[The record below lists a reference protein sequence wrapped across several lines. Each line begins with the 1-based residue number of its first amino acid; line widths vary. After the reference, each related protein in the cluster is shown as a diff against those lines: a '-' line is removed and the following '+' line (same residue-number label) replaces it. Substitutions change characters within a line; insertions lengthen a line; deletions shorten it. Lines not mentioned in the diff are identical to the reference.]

1 MAIKRADF
9 PLPDVDD
16 PLTGEL
22 FAGAARGELVI
33 PRCEQCERFVWYPA
47 EACPHCS
54 GPLQWVPVSGD
65 ATLFSWA
72 VVRRAFLPAFAEM
85 VPFVTALVALV
96 EDPAVR
102 LCSYVVDVE
111 PESLRADEP
120 LRVTFRPLS
129 FPTVPDKEV
138 TVPVFTVALATTRHG
153 PSPSFAEVPLAAPDA
168 VQDEIGVAH
177 S

>member
-1 MAIKRADF
+1 MAIARADF

-16 PLTGEL
+16 PLTAEF

-33 PRCEQCERFVWYPA
+33 PRCERCDRFVWYPA
-47 EACPHCS
+47 AECPAC
-54 GPLQWVPVSGD
+54 GGGGLRWVPVSGE

-96 EDPAVR
+96 EDSAVR
-102 LCSYVVDVE
+102 LCSYIVDAE
-111 PESLRADEP
+111 PDRLAADTA

-129 FPTVPDKEV
+129 FPTVPDRA
-138 TVPVFTVALATTRHG
+138 VPVPMFMVALAPTRHG
-153 PSPSFAEVPLAAPDA
+153 TAPSFTNRPLAAPG
-168 VQDEIGVAH
+168 QDG
-177 S
+177 SP

>member
-16 PLTGEL
+16 PLTGEF

-33 PRCEQCERFVWYPA
+33 PRCEQCDRFVWYPA

-54 GPLQWVPVSGD
+54 GGLQWVPVSGE

-72 VVRRAFLPAFAEM
+72 IVRRAFLPAFAGM

-102 LCSYVVDVE
+102 LCSYIVDAE
-111 PESLRADEP
+111 PEDLRADQA
-120 LRVTFRPLS
+120 LRVTFRPLA
-129 FPTVPDKEV
+129 FPTVPDRAVVVPMFTAV
-138 TVPVFTVALATTRHG
+138 TQ
-153 PSPSFAEVPLAAPDA
+153 SPNA
-168 VQDEIGVAH
+168 GT
-177 S
+177 